1 MSDRVLSALKG
12 LGIEGTPTATLEREG
27 AFFALLEGMLVYQDE
42 QGTRRVTLRDL
53 TRIHSDQAGL
63 LRVETPAGTAL
74 TASLLGFDPGRVQ
87 AFFAGVRDATARAK
101 NLPAAPLPTPGGP
114 KTFGSASKSAAS
126 PKPAPGPSGGAPRD
140 AAPVASPV
148 REDQSP
154 SREGTARSPEPRP
167 APERQEKVREVR
179 VIAATPPP
187 VTVSEAPVEK
197 KPEPRTPS
205 EVPSPTPAPA
215 APAPK
220 PRALPPTLAER
231 ANVVSGLVSRLQLLA
246 AVLGLA
252 AVGLAVFQFLD
263 GALLN
268 GMWTLIAGG
277 VSCIALLAFADVTRL
292 IVALARAVAEGAK
305 VDGRGP

>member
-12 LGIEGTPTATLEREG
+12 LGIEGAPTATLEREG
-27 AFFALLEGMLVYQDE
+27 AFFALLEGVLVYQDE

-101 NLPAAPLPTPGGP
+101 NLPAAPLPTPGGQ
-114 KTFGSASKSAAS
+114 KTFGSAAKSAPS
-126 PKPAPGPSGGAPRD
+126 PKPTPGPSGGSPRD
-140 AAPVASPV
+140 AAPVAAPAPEE
-148 REDQSP
+148 RP
-154 SREGTARSPEPRP
+154 PRSPEPQP
-167 APERQEKVREVR
+167 APERQEKAREVR

-187 VTVSEAPVEK
+187 VTIPAASAEGKLEPKAPSEAP
-197 KPEPRTPS
+197 
-205 EVPSPTPAPA
+205 PA
-215 APAPK
+215 APVPATPAAK
-220 PRALPPTLAER
+220 PRPLPPTLVER
-231 ANVVSGLVSRLQLLA
+231 ANAVGGLAGRLQVLA
-246 AVLGLA
+246 VILGLA
-252 AVGLAVFQFLD
+252 AVGLAVFQFL
-263 GALLN
+263 GGELLN

-292 IVALARAVAEGAK
+292 IAALAQAVAGARA
-305 VDGRGP
+305 DERGA

>member
-12 LGIEGTPTATLEREG
+12 LGIEGAPTATLEREG
-27 AFFALLEGMLVYQDE
+27 AFFALLEGVLVYQDE

-101 NLPAAPLPTPGGP
+101 NLPAAPLPTPGGQ
-114 KTFGSASKSAAS
+114 KTFGSAAKSAPP
-126 PKPAPGPSGGAPRD
+126 PKPAPSAVASQDAPAAPPAREAAPR
-140 AAPVASPV
+140 
-148 REDQSP
+148 
-154 SREGTARSPEPRP
+154 TPEPQP
-167 APERQEKVREVR
+167 SPERQEKAREVR

-187 VTVSEAPVEK
+187 VTVSEAPAEK
-197 KPEPRTPS
+197 KPEPKAPA
-205 EVPSPTPAPA
+205 EAPPAKPAPA
-215 APAPK
+215 TPAAK
-220 PRALPPTLAER
+220 PQPLPPTLVER
-231 ANVVSGLVSRLQLLA
+231 ATAVGGLAGRLQVLA
-246 AVLGLA
+246 VILGLA
-252 AVGLAVFQFLD
+252 AVGLAVFQFL
-263 GALLN
+263 GGELLN

-292 IVALARAVAEGAK
+292 IAALAQAVAGVRADE
-305 VDGRGP
+305 RGS